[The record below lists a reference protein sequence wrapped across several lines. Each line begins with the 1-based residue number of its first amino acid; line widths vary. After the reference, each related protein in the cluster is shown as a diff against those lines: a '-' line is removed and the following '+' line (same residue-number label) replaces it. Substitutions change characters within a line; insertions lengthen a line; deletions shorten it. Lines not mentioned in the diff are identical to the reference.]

1 MPSSRC
7 TSKQHQ
13 AQPFRFMGLPPE
25 LRLLVYEHLRASTN
39 IIKWHTADVIPHDES
54 SAFGLVYHH
63 IPVQILRVSRTIRN
77 EARAIITQQ
86 LENILNKTPRIT
98 LEIEAHRALSV
109 AESIL
114 LYVIRW
120 LHALMEKENVDFH
133 HWTAQYPDPCEFECT
148 WPPRIL
154 RFIQQAGKQMLRQR
168 HKLESLDPVSHFQG
182 TASIFFAI
190 QRSYSPSSAFFIPS
204 QNSRLGMSD
213 AQAADFAKQVQHVF
227 ELQNSVPGPL
237 KNVDIQAFRIAGCS
251 YTCIINWHL
260 AVDAGDEKRIKTLSA
275 WSPGLWD
282 HLRLAPFWGT
292 DWTIKPIVEW
302 DG

>member
-1 MPSSRC
+1 
-7 TSKQHQ
+7 
-13 AQPFRFMGLPPE
+13 MGLPPE

-63 IPVQILRVSRTIRN
+63 IPVQILRVSWTIRN

-86 LENILNKTPRIT
+86 MENILNKTPRIT

-133 HWTAQYPDPCEFECT
+133 HWTTQYPDPCEFACT

-168 HKLESLDPVSHFQG
+168 HKLESLNPHSNFRR
-182 TASIFFAI
+182 TASVFFAI
-190 QRSYSPSSAFFIPS
+190 QRSYSPYSASFIPS
-204 QNSRLGMSD
+204 RNSRLEMSE
-213 AQAADFAKQVQHVF
+213 APAPDFAEKVQHAF
-227 ELQNSVPGPL
+227 KSQNSVPRPL
-237 KNVDIQAFRIAGCS
+237 KNINIRTFWIAGCS
-251 YTCIINWHL
+251 YGYLINWHI
-260 AVDAGDEKRIKTLSA
+260 AVDAGDKKRIKTLRV
-275 WSPGLWD
+275 WSSSLWD
-282 HLRLAPFWGT
+282 HLGLAPFWGA